1 MSIQT
6 DVPETKA
13 LHSLHDELV
22 QQLDPAIERKI
33 IRKLDFTLIPIL
45 WFLFLVAFVD
55 RGNIANAVIQ
65 G

>member
-1 MSIQT
+1 MPVKEVSS
-6 DVPETKA
+6 PLEN
-13 LHSLHDELV
+13 ELN

-33 IRKLDFTLIPIL
+33 VRKLDFTLIPIL
-45 WFLFLVAFVD
+45 WFLFLVAFID